1 MGRAPCLSPA
11 SLRAV
16 LFLGTLHSETLRESK
31 LDGVG
36 AGGGGMGN
44 DYLFNKSKKG
54 SKPLKGL
61 NSSAETGI
69 L

>member
-1 MGRAPCLSPA
+1 MERAELPASAPA

-36 AGGGGMGN
+36 DGGMGS
-44 DYLFNKSKKG
+44 DYLFLTAKRALS
-54 SKPLKGL
+54 P
-61 NSSAETGI
+61 
-69 L
+69 